1 MDLIGRS
8 GSVFPVVSGIVCE
21 VSWYFI
27 LGKQVSLA
35 AKNKLNIFI

>member
-8 GSVFPVVSGIVCE
+8 GSVFPVVIVCE
-21 VSWYFI
+21 VSSYFI
-27 LGKQVSLA
+27 LGKLVSIA